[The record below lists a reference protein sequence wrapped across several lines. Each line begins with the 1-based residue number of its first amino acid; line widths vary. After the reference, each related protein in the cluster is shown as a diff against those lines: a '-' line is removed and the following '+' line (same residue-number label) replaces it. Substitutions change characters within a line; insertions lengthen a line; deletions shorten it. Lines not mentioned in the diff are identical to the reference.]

1 MRSVLLLQGPLGPF
15 FQHFSRFLAHKSIR
29 VHKLNFNGGDESW
42 SCAGSNISYRGSL
55 IDWPAFLEETIKRLH
70 IDTVFCY
77 NDCRLYHQYARQYC
91 QEQNIIF
98 YVFEE
103 GYLRPDYITLEP
115 NGVNAHSPW
124 YGCIETLLPGV
135 LPVGKNDHFV
145 INPTFKHRIGYA
157 IRYYLFMQLY
167 YWRFTHYQH
176 HRCRTCL
183 SEGLAWLKG
192 FHTKHINKKRD
203 KNLKKRLI
211 GEHSEHL
218 FVVPLQVTD
227 DFQIRIHSSF
237 ENIHQFIHH
246 TLVSFANHANENDVL
261 VFKHHPM
268 DRGYTNYRQFIR
280 HECERL
286 NIDKRIFYGYELSLP
301 ELYPHCKGV
310 VTVNSTVGMSALLHL
325 VPTITLGK
333 AIYDIPGLT
342 SQNSLDQFWQQPYP
356 VNIKLLKQL
365 RGFMLNHT
373 QINGSF
379 YGAYQKTCEQIW
391 QRLLVLDS
399 FNPVHTT
406 ANNIGSHTDPLSVLA
421 SLAKPAA

>member
-15 FQHFSRFLAHKSIR
+15 FQHFSRFLASQGIR

-42 SCAGSNISYRGSL
+42 SCAGSNISYRDSL
-55 IDWPAFLEETIKRLH
+55 VNWPAFLDEVIKRLH

-77 NDCRLYHQYARQYC
+77 NDCRLYHQYARLYC
-91 QEQNIIF
+91 QEQHIRF

-124 YGCIETLLPGV
+124 YGRLEALLSEV
-135 LPVGKNDHFV
+135 LPVEKNDHFV
-145 INPTFKHRIGYA
+145 INPTFNRRIGYA
-157 IRYYLFMQLY
+157 IRYYIFMQLY
-167 YWRFTHYQH
+167 YRRFTHYQH

-192 FHTKHINKKRD
+192 FYTKYIYKERD
-203 KNLKKRLI
+203 QNLKKRLI
-211 GEHSEHL
+211 DKHSGHIFL
-218 FVVPLQVTD
+218 VPLQVTD
-227 DFQIRIHSSF
+227 DFQVRVHSCFDDISHFIRHS
-237 ENIHQFIHH
+237 
-246 TLVSFANHANENDVL
+246 LVSFANHANENDVL

-268 DRGYTNYRQFIR
+268 DRGYTDYKQLIR
-280 HECERL
+280 NESERL
-286 NIDKRIFYGYELSLP
+286 SMEKRIFYGYELSLP
-301 ELYPHCKGV
+301 EFYPHCKGI
-310 VTVNSTVGMSALLHL
+310 VTVNSTVGMSALLHS

-333 AIYDIPGLT
+333 AIYDISGLT
-342 SQNSLDQFWQQPYP
+342 SQNGLDQFWQQPYP
-356 VNIKLLKQL
+356 VNKKRLRQL

-373 QINGSF
+373 QVNGSF
-379 YGAYQKTCEQIW
+379 YGAYQQTCEKIW

-399 FNPVHTT
+399 FNAAHSTV
-406 ANNIGSHTDPLSVLA
+406 NNIGSQAEPLRVST

>member
-15 FQHFSRFLAHKSIR
+15 FQHFSRFLARQGIR

-42 SCAGSNISYRGSL
+42 SCSGSNISYRSSL
-55 IDWPAFLEETIKRLH
+55 VDWPAFLEKTIKRLQ

-91 QEQNIIF
+91 QEQNIRF

-124 YGCIETLLPGV
+124 YGRLEVLLSEE
-135 LPVGKNDHFV
+135 LPVEKNDHFV
-145 INPTFKHRIGYA
+145 INPTFNRRIGYA
-157 IRYYLFMQLY
+157 IRYYIFMQLY
-167 YWRFTHYQH
+167 YRRFTYYQH
-176 HRCRTCL
+176 HRSRTCL

-192 FHTKHINKKRD
+192 FSTKYIYKGRD
-203 KNLKKRLI
+203 QHLKKRLI
-211 GEHSEHL
+211 DKHSGHIFL
-218 FVVPLQVTD
+218 APLQVTD
-227 DFQIRIHSSF
+227 DFQVRVHSCFDDISHFIRHSL
-237 ENIHQFIHH
+237 E
-246 TLVSFANHANENDVL
+246 SFASHANENDVL

-268 DRGYTNYRQFIR
+268 DRGYTSYKQLIK

-286 NIDKRIFYGYELSLP
+286 NIEKRIFYGYELSLP

-310 VTVNSTVGMSALLHL
+310 VTVNSTVGMSALLHS

-356 VNIKLLKQL
+356 VNIKLFKQL
-365 RGFMLNHT
+365 RGFMLKHT

-379 YGAYQKTCEQIW
+379 YGSYQKTCEQIW

-399 FNPVHTT
+399 FNTIHTS
-406 ANNIGSHTDPLSVLA
+406 ANNIGSQTDPLSVLA